1 MVIVWS
7 IRNRASPQ
15 ELQSQELE
23 GRKTGLEEAGKA
35 SRARPS
41 WGHNSLIIPYPRQP
55 YWSLTSCLPAAP
67 MQLIQ
72 DWKLGVLGLLA
83 SSHHHHR

>member
-23 GRKTGLEEAGKA
+23 GRKAGLEEAGKA
-35 SRARPS
+35 SRAHPS
-41 WGHNSLIIPYPRQP
+41 WGHNSDYSLSTTALLVPY
-55 YWSLTSCLPAAP
+55 LLPPGSPHAV
-67 MQLIQ
+67 
-72 DWKLGVLGLLA
+72 DSGLETGCSWVAHLL
-83 SSHHHHR
+83 SSSP

>member
-1 MVIVWS
+1 MVIVWR

-23 GRKTGLEEAGKA
+23 GRKMGLEEAGKA

-41 WGHNSLIIPYPRQP
+41 WGHNSLIIPYPPQP
-55 YWSLTSCLPAAP
+55 Y
-67 MQLIQ
+67 
-72 DWKLGVLGLLA
+72 
-83 SSHHHHR
+83 